1 MDFSNELDT
10 IYARMFTDEIL
21 DALLALHRL
30 NMEREG
36 TISAERDYIEA
47 KAALEQCL
55 NDEQK
60 CVLADIEAASHRNM
74 RRAIRFAFSRG
85 FYAGFREASAPG
97 KLKSQYLCAAEEFLT
112 ASEKYCSAYSAERK
126 YFRKL
131 YNGLYEQLDL
141 DTQWHLV
148 SVDVLWDDRL
158 LDVFYLCY
166 VMVYNQALS
175 IAADVERSS

>member
-10 IYARMFTDEIL
+10 IYARMFTDEML

-60 CVLADIEAASHRNM
+60 CVLADIEAKSHRNM

-85 FYAGFREASAPG
+85 FYAGFREAFVPD
-97 KLKSQYLCAAEEFLT
+97 KLKSQYLRAAEEFLT
-112 ASEKYCSAYSAERK
+112 DSEKYCPAYSAARK
-126 YFRKL
+126 YFREL
-131 YNGLYEQLDL
+131 YDGLYEQLDL
-141 DTQWHLV
+141 DAQWHLV
-148 SVDVLWDDRL
+148 SVDVLWDDKL
-158 LDVFYLCY
+158 LGVFYLCY
-166 VMVYNQALS
+166 EMGYNQALS
-175 IAADVERSS
+175 VAAEVERSS

>member
-10 IYARMFTDEIL
+10 IYARMFTDEML

-30 NMEREG
+30 NMEHEG
-36 TISAERDYIEA
+36 TTSAERDYIEA

-85 FYAGFREASAPG
+85 FYAGFREAFVPD
-97 KLKSQYLCAAEEFLT
+97 KLKSQYLRAAEEFLT
-112 ASEKYCSAYSAERK
+112 DSEKYCPAYSAARK
-126 YFRKL
+126 YFREL
-131 YNGLYEQLDL
+131 YDGLYEQLDL
-141 DTQWHLV
+141 DAQWHLV
-148 SVDVLWDDRL
+148 SVDVLWDDKL
-158 LDVFYLCY
+158 LGVFYLCY
-166 VMVYNQALS
+166 EMGYNKALS
-175 IAADVERSS
+175 VAAEV